1 MCPYVIQV
9 VKAWLR
15 FIQVVPVNSSGNVR
29 ITSSVENRQE
39 KRVNFY
45 SYCKIKYLFLVVQ

>member
-15 FIQVVPVNSSGNVR
+15 FIQVVPVNSSGNIR

-39 KRVNFY
+39 KRENFY
-45 SYCKIKYLFLVVQ
+45 SYFKIKYLFLVVH

>member
-15 FIQVVPVNSSGNVR
+15 FIKVVPVNSSGNVR
-29 ITSSVENRQE
+29 ITSSVGNRQE
-39 KRVNFY
+39 KRENF
-45 SYCKIKYLFLVVQ
+45 